1 MTREQYDFS
10 NIFWEDQNWTD
21 SIPKYFDIIDDD
33 MNFYYLNENELKEFI
48 KIKARE
54 NPEVMKDI
62 RYKKIMRILKN

>member
-21 SIPKYFDIIDDD
+21 NIPKYFDIINDD
-33 MNFYYLNENELKEFI
+33 MNFYYLDKNELKEFI